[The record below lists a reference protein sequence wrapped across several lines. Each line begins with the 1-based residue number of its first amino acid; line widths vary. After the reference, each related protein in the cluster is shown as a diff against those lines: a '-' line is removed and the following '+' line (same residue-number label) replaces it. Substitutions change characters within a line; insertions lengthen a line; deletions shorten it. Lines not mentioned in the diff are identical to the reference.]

1 MGCYLFKNDPATYF
15 DRFWVEHIPKEI
27 KMLMGNKVINVNI
40 NRKKE
45 CDSLMYQYFCKAI
58 TDFVLN
64 NKKLP
69 DFTNIFSNNNFLK
82 KW

>member
-1 MGCYLFKNDPATYF
+1 
-15 DRFWVEHIPKEI
+15 
-27 KMLMGNKVINVNI
+27 MLIGNKVINVNI